1 MERHPGPEAGFRAFE
16 QLLGL
21 PVTVIDNAHF
31 FTRRAVFDP
40 VRCSHRKHPACR
52 AGFDE
57 RCIRHCRYA
66 MNSRCLAE
74 EGPFTAVCWK
84 GLAQI
89 VTPLRYGNV
98 HYGMLYAGLW
108 RNGETASGLPGDF
121 YRSRELLPELPESMA
136 ALFALCRLAADG
148 VMMHLLKTRLLETVP
163 DERSARIAAF
173 LREHAAAA
181 VGLEDLAREL
191 GLSRSRT
198 SFVVKQLFGKSFSR
212 LLQAERVERA
222 RHYLAGS
229 AEKLHDIA
237 RECGFSDEF
246 HLSRVFRQLT
256 GITPSEFR
264 RRHRS

>member
-21 PVTVIDNAHF
+21 PVTVFDNAHF
-31 FTRRAVFDP
+31 FNRRAVFDP
-40 VRCSHRKHPACR
+40 MRCSHRRHPACR

-121 YRSRELLPELPESMA
+121 
-136 ALFALCRLAADG
+136 
-148 VMMHLLKTRLLETVP
+148 
-163 DERSARIAAF
+163 
-173 LREHAAAA
+173 
-181 VGLEDLAREL
+181 
-191 GLSRSRT
+191 
-198 SFVVKQLFGKSFSR
+198 
-212 LLQAERVERA
+212 
-222 RHYLAGS
+222 
-229 AEKLHDIA
+229 
-237 RECGFSDEF
+237 
-246 HLSRVFRQLT
+246 
-256 GITPSEFR
+256 
-264 RRHRS
+264 